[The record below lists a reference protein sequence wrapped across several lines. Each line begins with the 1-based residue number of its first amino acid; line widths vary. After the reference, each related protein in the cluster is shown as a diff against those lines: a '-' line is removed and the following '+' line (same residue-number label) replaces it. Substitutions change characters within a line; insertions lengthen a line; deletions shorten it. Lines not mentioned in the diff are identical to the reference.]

1 MKAQYFKRIGTISAI
16 CCIPSFFLINLGRGM
31 PLSAILDVVYGGATL
46 TKDCIIAVILAFFL
60 PMLLFVYGFSN
71 YFCEDMRT
79 RMPYVF
85 TRTNKRA
92 KWLIGK
98 TTALFGYCSLTYAAH
113 LVILVTLCFLCR
125 VPMDFSG
132 ISARHLQMLL
142 LNVAHIFSV
151 SLFVNLLS
159 LKLDPVK
166 VVICTIMA
174 HVGMFFL
181 FLFAF
186 FEAAPALIFAF
197 PVCQFVYFWHELPS
211 VTAAVISVAS
221 GFTVVYSFVYFLA
234 LISAVLGIALWAVRK
249 MDIL

>member
-98 TTALFGYCSLTYAAH
+98 TTALFGYSSLMYAVH
-113 LVILVTLCFLCR
+113 LVAFLILSLLCR
-125 VPMDFSG
+125 VQLDFSEV
-132 ISARHLQMLL
+132 SVRHLQMLL

-166 VVICTIMA
+166 VVICTILV

-186 FEAAPALIFAF
+186 VDAYPVLAFVFPA
-197 PVCQFVYFWHELPS
+197 CQFVYFWHD
-211 VTAAVISVAS
+211 VQGVIAAVVPVAS

-234 LISAVLGIALWAVRK
+234 LISAVLGTAFWAVRK

>member
-1 MKAQYFKRIGTISAI
+1 MRTQYFKRIGTISAI

-31 PLSAILDVVYGGATL
+31 PLSAVLDVVYGGAVL

-60 PMLLFVYGFSN
+60 PMLLFVYAFSN

-92 KWLIGK
+92 KWLVGK
-98 TTALFGYCSLTYAAH
+98 TTALFGYCSLMYAAH
-113 LVILVTLCFLCR
+113 LVIFVTLCFLCR

-132 ISARHLQMLL
+132 IGVRHLQMLL
-142 LNVAHIFSV
+142 MNVAHIFSV

-166 VVICTIMA
+166 VVICTIMV
-174 HVGMFFL
+174 HMGMFFL

-186 FEAAPALIFAF
+186 LEAAPALIFAF
-197 PVCQFVYFWHELPS
+197 PVCQFVCFWHELPS
-211 VTAAVISVAS
+211 VTVAVISVAS
-221 GFTVVYSFVYFLA
+221 GFTVVYSFVYFFA
-234 LISAVLGIALWAVRK
+234 LISTVLGTALWAVRK